1 MPIPLLLPLPLPFI
15 FLAGSKADR
24 SAKLALASEE
34 LTPAIAVADVE
45 TIPDPDPDPG
55 TVPGGTLLAALD
67 TASENLEAKE
77 ENVDVKDWVLETILA
92 TLCDAAAAASDEI
105 G

>member
-1 MPIPLLLPLPLPFI
+1 MPIPLPLPLPFI

>member
-1 MPIPLLLPLPLPFI
+1 MPIPLPLPLPFI

-45 TIPDPDPDPG
+45 TIPDPDPDPDPG

>member
-1 MPIPLLLPLPLPFI
+1 MPIPLPLPLPFI

-45 TIPDPDPDPG
+45 TIPDPDPG
-55 TVPGGTLLAALD
+55 TAPGGTLLAALD